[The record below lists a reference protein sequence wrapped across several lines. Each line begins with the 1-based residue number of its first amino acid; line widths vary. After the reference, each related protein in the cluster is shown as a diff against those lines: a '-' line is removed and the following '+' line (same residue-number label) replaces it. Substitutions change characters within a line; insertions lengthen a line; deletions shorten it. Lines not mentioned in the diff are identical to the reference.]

1 MLNTDYQQERA
12 LREQNDRYFLENW
25 QDNLPEA
32 KDYLRKQIE
41 ETRATVKKLK
51 KTIFYCE
58 DIDSNYCPF

>member
-1 MLNTDYQQERA
+1 MLNTDYQQEQA

-41 ETRATVKKLK
+41 DTRTTVKKLK